1 MQTFLPYDDFVAS
14 LKCLD
19 YRRLGKQRVEAY
31 QLLCA
36 LQYSPAVTI
45 YQQKTG
51 RMPTTTW
58 AKHPAAKMWK
68 GYESSLA
75 IYYDECVNEWV
86 GRGFKNTMP
95 YIMPDVSDPCVRP
108 PWFGD
113 PIIHGSHRSA
123 LYRKDPNY
131 YKQFANEPHYSK
143 YYWAVNDE
151 STRTYSIVS
160 SGFNWLR

>member
-1 MQTFLPYDDFVAS
+1 MQTFLPYAS
-14 LKCLD
+14 FIKSVECLD

-36 LQYSPAVTI
+36 LQYPPAVAI
-45 YQQKTG
+45 YQNKTG
-51 RMPTTTW
+51 HLPSTTW

-75 IYYDECVNEWV
+75 VYYSECVNEWI
-86 GRGFKNTMP
+86 GRGYKNTMP
-95 YIMPDVSDPCVRP
+95 YLWPKVNQPLP

-113 PIIHGSHRSA
+113 PIIHGSHKSA
-123 LYRKDPNY
+123 LYRKDPEH

-143 YYWAVNDE
+143 YYWAVNNE
-151 STRTYSIVS
+151 NSRTYSIITTGS
-160 SGFNWLR
+160 